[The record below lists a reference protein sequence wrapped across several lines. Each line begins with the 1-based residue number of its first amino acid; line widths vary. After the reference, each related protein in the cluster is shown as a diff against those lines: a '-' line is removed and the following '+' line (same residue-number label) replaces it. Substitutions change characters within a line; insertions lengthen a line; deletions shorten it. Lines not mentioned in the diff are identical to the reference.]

1 MTDLRVPACQDR
13 ENVYTTAE
21 VEEALHQ
28 LDGTEG
34 PFDGDDPLADN
45 VGRAQRACDAVVAY
59 ASRDSVIDGESFF
72 LAVSDMLN
80 DLRHL
85 LDFTRD
91 LESDSYPKTFEELAA
106 RDIHYQEEI

>member
-1 MTDLRVPACQDR
+1 MTDYRVPACQDR

-21 VEEALHQ
+21 VEEALSQ

-34 PFDGDDPLADN
+34 PMDGDDPLEDN
-45 VGRAQRACDAVVAY
+45 VGRAQRAMEAVVAY
-59 ASRDSVIDGESFF
+59 ASRDGILDGESFF
-72 LAVSDMLN
+72 LAVSDMLS

-91 LESDSYPKTFEELAA
+91 LESDNYPKTIEELAA
-106 RDIHYQEEI
+106 RDIHYQDEI